1 MDAYVTLRPFAAS
14 ALHIAALQQLHSL
27 AHVLRQP
34 VPVSF
39 FWKETGIQTTAAAH
53 AVRAFAAVHLVTIGV
68 TNTDVTCH
76 SVADDGAAAHGMD
89 CT

>member
-1 MDAYVTLRPFAAS
+1 MDAYFTLMPFAAS
-14 ALHIAALQQLHSL
+14 VLYIAALQQLHPL
-27 AHVLRQP
+27 AHVLRQL

-39 FWKETGIQTTAAAH
+39 FWKETGTLTTAAAH

-76 SVADDGAAAHGMD
+76 SVAGDGAAAHGMD